1 MRAALIVIG
10 VIFSIFFLMHRCSQ
24 SRTSSSTVQNTP
36 IEQRQQVLDQIVLLQ
51 PIKQY
56 ATKDYEEL
64 VQVANGTAQSSEVAA
79 AVKSTLWW
87 KLRNIVE
94 ARADDEGQQRWAK
107 AYLQQLY
114 DARSQGNC
122 FPISFPLYSR
132 TTVDEN
138 RELLQPS
145 TQRQSAQALT
155 YILTH
160 HDGIRTAG
168 DSMQASEG
176 WASVSDKLVRDY
188 GDDANLINVGETAKD
203 KRRQCDV
210 VISAFEYML
219 ALPDAQQGQVIRW
232 MLHNHI
238 AIAVF

>member
-1 MRAALIVIG
+1 MRVALIVIG

-24 SRTSSSTVQNTP
+24 SRTSTSAMQNSP
-36 IEQRQQVLDQIVLLQ
+36 IEQRQQALDQIVLLQ

-56 ATKDYEEL
+56 ATKDYDEF
-64 VQVANGTAQSSEVAA
+64 VQAANGATQPNEVAS

-87 KLRNIVE
+87 KLRSIVE
-94 ARADDEGQQRWAK
+94 TQADDEGQQRWAK

-114 DARSQGNC
+114 DARNQGNC

-132 TTVDEN
+132 TTADEN
-138 RELLQPS
+138 RALLQPS

-160 HDGIRTAG
+160 HDGIRTAVN
-168 DSMQASEG
+168 STQASEG
-176 WASVSDKLVRDY
+176 WASVSEKLVRDY
-188 GDDANLINVGETAKD
+188 GDDANLMNVGETAKD

-219 ALPDAQQGQVIRW
+219 ALPDEQQGQVIRW
-232 MLHNHI
+232 MLSQHI
-238 AIAVF
+238 AVAVF